1 MAQIV
6 EHARPRIRMLTFLRP
21 PAIVACW
28 LGLVALATA
37 MFFAPRGTEA
47 QPDINDAIGFGCST
61 AIAAAAAAITAFG
74 IGGRR
79 RWAVEMAVSI
89 SLLATFAALLV
100 VDFVVLDPTF
110 LRTQMD
116 PWTILRL
123 QHDAEHWA
131 QQLAGYHGPLGA
143 AVGITLGAAAGLLIQ
158 LARRW
163 PRLATGTALA
173 ILFALASA
181 FGRQFAFNLVSGAGM
196 ILRSRFVPWSISAD
210 QISTTGMIFGA
221 VTGCTVASLAIH
233 ATRQRPRGVATAPH
247 PARPAPAAS

>member
-1 MAQIV
+1 MAQTV
-6 EHARPRIRMLTFLRP
+6 EHAQPRIRLTTYLRP

-37 MFFAPRGTEA
+37 MFFAPRSTEA
-47 QPDINDAIGFGCST
+47 QPEINDAIGFGCST

-74 IGGRR
+74 LGGRR

-89 SLLATFAALLV
+89 LLLATIAALLV

-110 LRTQMD
+110 LRTRVD
-116 PWTILRL
+116 PWTVLRL
-123 QHDAEHWA
+123 QSGAERWA
-131 QQLAGYHGPLGA
+131 EQLAGYHVPLGA

-158 LARRW
+158 LARRR

-181 FGRQFAFNLVSGAGM
+181 LGRQFAFNLVSGAGT
-196 ILRSRFVPWSISAD
+196 ILRSRFVPWNISAD

-221 VTGCTVASLAIH
+221 VTGCTVAFLAIH
-233 ATRQRPRGVATAPH
+233 ATRPRPRSVATAPH
-247 PARPAPAAS
+247 PARGEPAAS